1 MRVMKKNNIYRDSY
15 KGKVVKVLGFL
26 PFYLFTL
33 LPLVGCADLDQAS
46 ISSIDKD
53 NFYQSKEDIETAING
68 IYQAFTIDGFYGMYN
83 NQSIYINDLQSDYVK
98 AGAQTNSAHIRELSN
113 FAIQPTNLFVGYA
126 WKEHY
131 IAINRANVVI
141 DKVASASFLDDQRR
155 QNYTNEARFLRGLM
169 YFNLVRYFGGVP
181 IILHDGEGEGAARNS
196 IDEVYHQIVED
207 FTAAEGLPSDYTT
220 LDGKASSL
228 AASAL
233 LSKVYLVWA
242 QTSSPEGQSG
252 QRDFYQKSIS
262 YADKV
267 INSGKYKLL
276 DKFID
281 NWSVDK
287 KNGAEHIF
295 SIEHDRTINA
305 NVTGHCTFATNW
317 SDSEPVLLATS
328 DKYYEQTDP
337 KDQRRDGSWA
347 KRIYNPNT
355 GTDFEF
361 TIPRFRKYIDSLNYA
376 NPASSGNA
384 AGQSTN
390 TVIIRYAEVLLIK
403 AEAENELN
411 GPTDAAYDAINQVRR
426 RAYWSPYLNIQNT
439 PSDGSDLEL
448 SGLTQEQ
455 FRERLREERRLEF
468 VLEGQRWFDLIRW
481 HILVKY
487 VKSNTPTDEETLG
500 TKTTK
505 IQNVSKKNYLLP
517 LPQEQIILNPN
528 LEQNWGYSGESGDG
542 PYGAEFE

>member
-1 MRVMKKNNIYRDSY
+1 MKKNLSTYILLAS
-15 KGKVVKVLGFL
+15 L
-26 PFYLFTL
+26 LFT
-33 LPLVGCADLDQAS
+33 GCADLDQTS

-83 NQSIYINDLQSDYVK
+83 NQSIYFNDLQSDYVK

-131 IAINRANVVI
+131 MAINRANVVI
-141 DKVASASFLDDQRR
+141 EKVASASFLDDQRR
-155 QNYTNEARFLRGLM
+155 QNYTNEARFLRGLV

-196 IDEVYHQIVED
+196 VDEVYHQIVED
-207 FTAAEGLPSDYTT
+207 LTAAEGLPSDYTT

-228 AASAL
+228 AASAF

-242 QTSSPEGQSG
+242 QTSSPEGQSS
-252 QRDFYQKSIS
+252 QRDFYQKSVS
-262 YADKV
+262 HADKV

-295 SIEHDRTINA
+295 TVEHDRTING
-305 NVTGHCTFATNW
+305 NITGHCTFATNW

-361 TIPRFRKYIDSLNYA
+361 TIPRFRKYIDSLNFA

-390 TVIIRYAEVLLIK
+390 TVIIRYAEILLIK

-487 VKSNTPTDEETLG
+487 VKSNTPTDAETLG

>member
-1 MRVMKKNNIYRDSY
+1 MKKNISAYILLAS
-15 KGKVVKVLGFL
+15 L
-26 PFYLFTL
+26 LFT
-33 LPLVGCADLDQAS
+33 GCADLDQTS

-83 NQSIYINDLQSDYVK
+83 NQSIYFNDLQSDYVK

-131 IAINRANVVI
+131 MAINRANVVI
-141 DKVASASFLDDQRR
+141 EKVASASFLDDQHR
-155 QNYTNEARFLRGLM
+155 QDYTNEACFLRGLM

-181 IILHDGEGEGAARNS
+181 IVLHDGEGEGAARNS
-196 IDEVYHQIVED
+196 VDEVYRQIVED
-207 FTAAEGLPSDYTT
+207 LTAAEGLPSDYTT

-242 QTSSPEGQSG
+242 QTSSPEGKSS
-252 QRDFYQKSIS
+252 QRDFYQRSIS

-305 NVTGHCTFATNW
+305 NVTGPTGATQNQCCW
-317 SDSEPVLLATS
+317 PPATS
-328 DKYYEQTDP
+328 TTSRPTRKISVVTDP
-337 KDQRRDGSWA
+337 GPS
-347 KRIYNPNT
+347 
-355 GTDFEF
+355 
-361 TIPRFRKYIDSLNYA
+361 
-376 NPASSGNA
+376 AS
-384 AGQSTN
+384 
-390 TVIIRYAEVLLIK
+390 IIRIRVPTLSLPSLVSASISIRSTLPILLQVVMRP
-403 AEAENELN
+403 
-411 GPTDAAYDAINQVRR
+411 GSQPT
-426 RAYWSPYLNIQNT
+426 P
-439 PSDGSDLEL
+439 
-448 SGLTQEQ
+448 
-455 FRERLREERRLEF
+455 
-468 VLEGQRWFDLIRW
+468 
-481 HILVKY
+481 
-487 VKSNTPTDEETLG
+487 
-500 TKTTK
+500 
-505 IQNVSKKNYLLP
+505 
-517 LPQEQIILNPN
+517 
-528 LEQNWGYSGESGDG
+528 
-542 PYGAEFE
+542 

>member
-1 MRVMKKNNIYRDSY
+1 MISKINNNVAARAISY
-15 KGKVVKVLGFL
+15 LL
-26 PFYLFTL
+26 LLTSHLFA
-33 LPLVGCADLDQAS
+33 GCADLDQTS
-46 ISSIDKD
+46 ISSIDRD
-53 NFYQSKEDIETAING
+53 DFYKSKQDVETAING
-68 IYQAFTIDGFYGMYN
+68 IYQEFTVDGFYGMFN
-83 NQSIYINDLQSDYVK
+83 NQSIYINDLQTDYVK

-126 WKEHY
+126 WEEHY
-131 IAINRANVVI
+131 TAINRANVVI
-141 DKVASASFLDDQRR
+141 DKLTEAAWLDEQSR
-155 QNYTNEARFLRGLM
+155 QNYTNEARFLRALM

-181 IILHDGEGEGAARNS
+181 IVVHDGEGEGAPRNS
-196 IDEVYHQIVED
+196 IDEVYEQIVSD
-207 FTAAEGLPSDYTT
+207 FTAAESLPANYTT
-220 LDGKASSL
+220 LDSRASSL

-242 QTSSPEGQSG
+242 QTLTEKGRAN
-252 QRDFYQKSIS
+252 QREYYQKAIQ
-262 YADKV
+262 YAQKV
-267 INSGKYKLL
+267 IDSGKYRLL

-317 SDSEPVLLATS
+317 SNSEPVLLATS
-328 DKYYEQTDP
+328 DKYYLQTDP
-337 KDQRRDGSWA
+337 RDQRRDGSWA
-347 KRIYNPNT
+347 KRLYDPNT
-355 GTDFEF
+355 GGDFEF

-390 TVIIRYAEVLLIK
+390 TTIIRYAEVLLIK

-411 GPTDAAYDAINQVRR
+411 GPTQAAYDAINQVRR
-426 RAYWSPYLNIQNT
+426 RAYWSPYNNIQYT
-439 PSDGSDLEL
+439 PSDGSTLEL
-448 SGLTQEQ
+448 SGLSQSE

-468 VLEGQRWFDLIRW
+468 VLEGQRWFDLCRW

-487 VKSNTPTDEETLG
+487 VKANTPTDAETLG

-505 IQNVSKKNYLLP
+505 VQNISKKNYLLP
-517 LPQEQIILNPN
+517 LPQDQIILNPN
-528 LEQNWGYSGESGDG
+528 LEQNWGYSGETGDG
-542 PYGAEFE
+542 PYGPEYE

>member
-1 MRVMKKNNIYRDSY
+1 MKKNLSTYILLAS
-15 KGKVVKVLGFL
+15 L
-26 PFYLFTL
+26 LFT
-33 LPLVGCADLDQAS
+33 GCADLDQTS

-83 NQSIYINDLQSDYVK
+83 NQSIYFNDLQSDYVK

-131 IAINRANVVI
+131 MAINRANVVI
-141 DKVASASFLDDQRR
+141 EKVASASFLDDQRR
-155 QNYTNEARFLRGLM
+155 QNYTNEARFLRGLV

-196 IDEVYHQIVED
+196 VDEVYHQIVED
-207 FTAAEGLPSDYTT
+207 LTAAEGLPSDYTT

-242 QTSSPEGQSG
+242 QTSSPEGQSS
-252 QRDFYQKSIS
+252 QRDFYQKSIN

-295 SIEHDRTINA
+295 SVEHDRTINA

-361 TIPRFRKYIDSLNYA
+361 TIPRFRKYIDSLNFA

-390 TVIIRYAEVLLIK
+390 TVIIRYAEILLIK

-487 VKSNTPTDEETLG
+487 VKSNTPTDAETLG

>member
-1 MRVMKKNNIYRDSY
+1 MKKRYFNYILAT
-15 KGKVVKVLGFL
+15 GL
-26 PFYLFTL
+26 LFSS
-33 LPLVGCADLDQAS
+33 CADLDQTS

-53 NFYQSKEDIETAING
+53 NFYQSKDDIETAING
-68 IYQAFTIDGFYGMYN
+68 IYQEFTVDGFYGMFN
-83 NQSIYINDLQSDYVK
+83 NQSIYINDLQTDYVK

-113 FAIQPTNLFVGYA
+113 FAVQPTNVFVSYA
-126 WKEHY
+126 WEEHY
-131 IAINRANVVI
+131 TAINRANVVI
-141 DKVASASFLDDQRR
+141 DKVTDASFLDEQSK
-155 QNYTNEARFLRGLM
+155 QNYINEARFLRGFM

-181 IILHDGEGEGAARNS
+181 IVLHDGDGEGAPRNT
-196 IDEVYHQIVED
+196 IDEVYEQIVAD
-207 FTAAEGLPSDYTT
+207 LTAGEQLPANYTT
-220 LDGKASSL
+220 LDSKASSL

-242 QTSSPEGQSG
+242 QTLTEKGKANQH
-252 QRDFYQKSIS
+252 DFYQKAIN

-267 INSGKYKLL
+267 ISSNKYSLL

-287 KNGAEHIF
+287 KHGPEHIF
-295 SIEHDRTINA
+295 TIEHDRTING
-305 NVTGHCTFATNW
+305 NVSGHCTFATNW
-317 SDSEPVLLATS
+317 DNAEPVLLATS

-337 KDQRRDGSWA
+337 RDQRRDGSWA
-347 KRIYNPNT
+347 KRLYNPNT
-355 GTDFEF
+355 GEDFVF

-376 NPASSGNA
+376 NPSSAGNS
-384 AGQSTN
+384 AGQSVN
-390 TVIIRYAEVLLIK
+390 TTIIRYAEVLLIK

-411 GPTDAAYDAINQVRR
+411 GPTSAAYDAINQVRR
-426 RAYWSPYLNIQNT
+426 RAYWSPYTQVQNT
-439 PSDGSDLEL
+439 PSDGSALEL
-448 SGLTQEQ
+448 SGLSQAE

-487 VKSNTPTDEETLG
+487 VKANTPSDTETLG

-505 IQNVSKKNYLLP
+505 VQNVSKKNYLLP
-517 LPQEQIILNPN
+517 LPQDQLILNPK

-542 PYGAEFE
+542 PYGAEYE

>member
-1 MRVMKKNNIYRDSY
+1 MNTKIYNKVARRVSSY
-15 KGKVVKVLGFL
+15 
-26 PFYLFTL
+26 L
-33 LPLVGCADLDQAS
+33 LPLTSYLFIGCADLEQTS
-46 ISSIDKD
+46 LSSIDRD

-68 IYQAFTIDGFYGMYN
+68 IYQEFTVDGFYGMFN
-83 NQSIYINDLQSDYVK
+83 NQSIYINDLQTDYVK

-113 FAIQPTNLFVGYA
+113 FAVQPTNLFVGYA
-126 WKEHY
+126 WEEHY
-131 IAINRANVVI
+131 TAINRANVVI
-141 DKVASASFLDDQRR
+141 DKVTDANWLDEQSR
-155 QNYTNEARFLRGLM
+155 QNYVGEARFLRGLM

-181 IILHDGEGEGAARNS
+181 IVLHDGEGEGAPRNT
-196 IDEVYHQIVED
+196 IDEVFAQIIED
-207 FTAAEGLPSDYTT
+207 FTAAESLPANYSTRDS
-220 LDGKASSL
+220 KASSL

-233 LSKVYLVWA
+233 LSKVYLEWA
-242 QTSSPEGQSG
+242 QTITDQSKANG
-252 QRDFYQKSIS
+252 KAFYQKAIA

-267 INSGKYKLL
+267 ISSGKYKLL

-287 KNGAEHIF
+287 KNGPEHIF
-295 SIEHDRTINA
+295 SIEHDRSVNG

-317 SDSEPVLLATS
+317 SNSEPVLLATS
-328 DKYYEQTDP
+328 DRYYEQTDP

-361 TIPRFRKYIDSLNYA
+361 DIPRFRKYIDSLNYA

-390 TVIIRYAEVLLIK
+390 TTVIRYAEVLLIK

-426 RAYWSPYLNIQNT
+426 RAYWSPYNNVQNT

-448 SGLTQEQ
+448 SGLSQNE
-455 FRERLREERRLEF
+455 FREKLREERRLEF
-468 VLEGQRWFDLIRW
+468 VLEGHRWFDLKRW

-487 VKSNTPTDEETLG
+487 VKAHTPSNDEVTG

-505 IQNVSKKNYLLP
+505 AQNVSKKNYYLP
-517 LPQEQIILNPN
+517 LPQDQIILNPN
-528 LEQNWGYSGESGDG
+528 LEQNWGYSGETGDG
-542 PYGAEFE
+542 PYGAEYE

>member
-1 MRVMKKNNIYRDSY
+1 MISKINNKVAARAISY
-15 KGKVVKVLGFL
+15 LL
-26 PFYLFTL
+26 LLTPHLF
-33 LPLVGCADLDQAS
+33 VGCADLDQTS
-46 ISSIDKD
+46 ISSIDRD
-53 NFYQSKEDIETAING
+53 DFYKSKQDVETAING
-68 IYQAFTIDGFYGMYN
+68 IYQEFTVDGFYGMFN
-83 NQSIYINDLQSDYVK
+83 NQSIYINDLQTDYVK

-126 WKEHY
+126 WEEHY
-131 IAINRANVVI
+131 TAINRANVVI
-141 DKVASASFLDDQRR
+141 DKLAEAAWLDEQSR
-155 QNYTNEARFLRGLM
+155 QNYTNEARFLRALM

-181 IILHDGEGEGAARNS
+181 IVVHDGEGEGAPRNS
-196 IDEVYHQIVED
+196 IDEVYEQIVSD
-207 FTAAEGLPSDYTT
+207 FTAAESLPANYTT
-220 LDGKASSL
+220 LDSRASSL

-242 QTSSPEGQSG
+242 QTLTEKGRAN
-252 QRDFYQKSIS
+252 QREYYQKAIQ
-262 YADKV
+262 YAQKV
-267 INSGKYKLL
+267 IDSGKYRLL

-305 NVTGHCTFATNW
+305 NITGHCTFATNW
-317 SDSEPVLLATS
+317 SNSEPVLLATS
-328 DKYYEQTDP
+328 DKYYLQTDP
-337 KDQRRDGSWA
+337 RDQRRDGSWA
-347 KRIYNPNT
+347 KRLYDPNT
-355 GTDFEF
+355 GGDFEF

-390 TVIIRYAEVLLIK
+390 TTIIRYAEVLLIK

-411 GPTDAAYDAINQVRR
+411 GPTQAAYDAINQVRR
-426 RAYWSPYLNIQNT
+426 RAYWSPYNNIQYT
-439 PSDGSDLEL
+439 PSDGSTLKL
-448 SGLTQEQ
+448 SGLSQSE

-468 VLEGQRWFDLIRW
+468 VLEGQRWFDLCRW

-487 VKSNTPTDEETLG
+487 VKANTPTDAETLG

-505 IQNVSKKNYLLP
+505 VQNISKKNYLLP
-517 LPQEQIILNPN
+517 LPQDQIILNPN
-528 LEQNWGYSGESGDG
+528 LEQNWGYSGETGDG
-542 PYGAEFE
+542 PYGPEYE

>member
-1 MRVMKKNNIYRDSY
+1 MNTKIYNKVARRVSSY
-15 KGKVVKVLGFL
+15 
-26 PFYLFTL
+26 L
-33 LPLVGCADLDQAS
+33 LPLTSYIFIGCADLEQTS
-46 ISSIDKD
+46 LSSIDRD

-68 IYQAFTIDGFYGMYN
+68 IYQEFTVDGFYGMFN
-83 NQSIYINDLQSDYVK
+83 NQSIYINDLQTDYVK

-113 FAIQPTNLFVGYA
+113 FAVQPTNLFVGYA
-126 WKEHY
+126 WEEHY
-131 IAINRANVVI
+131 TAINRANVVI
-141 DKVASASFLDDQRR
+141 DKVTDANWLDEQSR
-155 QNYTNEARFLRGLM
+155 QNYVGEARFLRGLM

-181 IILHDGEGEGAARNS
+181 IVLHDGEGEGAPRNT
-196 IDEVYHQIVED
+196 IDEVFAQIIED
-207 FTAAEGLPSDYTT
+207 FTAAESLPANYSTRDS
-220 LDGKASSL
+220 KASSL

-233 LSKVYLVWA
+233 LSKVYLEWA
-242 QTSSPEGQSG
+242 QTITDQSKANG
-252 QRDFYQKSIS
+252 KAFYQKAIA

-267 INSGKYKLL
+267 ISSGKYKLL

-287 KNGAEHIF
+287 KNGPEHIF
-295 SIEHDRTINA
+295 SIEHDRSVNG

-317 SDSEPVLLATS
+317 SNSEPVLLATS
-328 DKYYEQTDP
+328 DRYYEQTDP

-355 GTDFEF
+355 GTDFVF
-361 TIPRFRKYIDSLNYA
+361 DIPRFRKYIDSLNYA

-390 TVIIRYAEVLLIK
+390 TTVIRYAEVLLIK

-426 RAYWSPYLNIQNT
+426 RAYWSPYNNVQNT

-448 SGLTQEQ
+448 SGLSQNE
-455 FRERLREERRLEF
+455 FREKLREERRLEF
-468 VLEGQRWFDLIRW
+468 VLEGHRWFDLKRW

-487 VKSNTPTDEETLG
+487 VKAHTPSNDEVTG

-505 IQNVSKKNYLLP
+505 AQNVSKKNYYLP
-517 LPQEQIILNPN
+517 LPQDQIILNPN
-528 LEQNWGYSGESGDG
+528 LEQNWGYSGETGDG
-542 PYGAEFE
+542 PYGAEYE

>member
-1 MRVMKKNNIYRDSY
+1 MNTEIYNKVARRVSSY
-15 KGKVVKVLGFL
+15 
-26 PFYLFTL
+26 L
-33 LPLVGCADLDQAS
+33 LPLTSYLFIGCADLEQTS
-46 ISSIDKD
+46 LSSIDRD

-68 IYQAFTIDGFYGMYN
+68 IYQEFTVDGFYGMFN
-83 NQSIYINDLQSDYVK
+83 NQSIYINDLQTDYVK

-113 FAIQPTNLFVGYA
+113 FAVQPTNLFVGYA
-126 WKEHY
+126 WEEHY
-131 IAINRANVVI
+131 TAINRANVVI
-141 DKVASASFLDDQRR
+141 DKVTDANWLDEQSR
-155 QNYTNEARFLRGLM
+155 QNYVGEARFLRGLM

-181 IILHDGEGEGAARNS
+181 IVLHDGEGEGAPRNT
-196 IDEVYHQIVED
+196 IDEVFAQIIED
-207 FTAAEGLPSDYTT
+207 FTAAESLPANYSTRDS
-220 LDGKASSL
+220 KASSL

-233 LSKVYLVWA
+233 LSKVYLEWA
-242 QTSSPEGQSG
+242 QTITDQSKANG
-252 QRDFYQKSIS
+252 KAFYQKAIA

-267 INSGKYKLL
+267 ISSGKYKLL

-287 KNGAEHIF
+287 KNGPEHIF
-295 SIEHDRTINA
+295 SIEHDRSVNG

-317 SDSEPVLLATS
+317 SNSEPVLLATS
-328 DKYYEQTDP
+328 DRYYEQTDP

-361 TIPRFRKYIDSLNYA
+361 DIPRFRKYIDSLNYA

-390 TVIIRYAEVLLIK
+390 TTVIRYAEVLLIK

-426 RAYWSPYLNIQNT
+426 RAYWSPYNNVQNT

-448 SGLTQEQ
+448 SGLSQNE
-455 FRERLREERRLEF
+455 FREKLREERRLEF
-468 VLEGQRWFDLIRW
+468 VLEGHRWFDLKRW

-487 VKSNTPTDEETLG
+487 VKAHTPSNDEVTG

-505 IQNVSKKNYLLP
+505 AQNVSKKNYYLP
-517 LPQEQIILNPN
+517 LPQDQIILNPN
-528 LEQNWGYSGESGDG
+528 LEQNWGYSGETGDG
-542 PYGAEFE
+542 PYGAEYE

>member
-1 MRVMKKNNIYRDSY
+1 MRKNY
-15 KGKVVKVLGFL
+15 
-26 PFYLFTL
+26 FYYIFAAALTL
-33 LPLVGCADLDQAS
+33 SSCADLEQSS
-46 ISSIDKD
+46 ISSIDKE
-53 NFYQSKEDIETAING
+53 NFYGSKEDIETAING
-68 IYQAFTIDGFYGMYN
+68 IYQEFTVDGFYGMFN
-83 NQSIYINDLQSDYVK
+83 NQSVYINDLQTDYVK

-113 FAIQPTNLFVGYA
+113 FAVQPTNLFVGYA
-126 WKEHY
+126 WEEHY
-131 IAINRANVVI
+131 TAINRANVVI
-141 DKVASASFLDDQRR
+141 DKVEGASFLDEQSK
-155 QNYTNEARFLRGLM
+155 QNYINEARFLRGFV

-181 IILHDGEGEGAARNS
+181 IVLHDGEGEGAPRNS
-196 IDEVYHQIVED
+196 VDEVYEQIVAD
-207 FTAAEGLPSDYTT
+207 LTAGEQLPADYTT
-220 LDGKASSL
+220 LDSKASTL

-233 LSKVYLVWA
+233 LSKVYLTWA
-242 QTSSPEGQSG
+242 QTSSEKGKAN
-252 QRDFYQKSIS
+252 QRDYYQKAIT

-267 INSGKYKLL
+267 ITSQKYHLL

-287 KNGAEHIF
+287 KHGPEHIF
-295 SIEHDRTINA
+295 SIEHDRTVNG
-305 NVTGHCTFATNW
+305 NVSGHCTFATNW
-317 SDSEPVLLATS
+317 SDAEPVLLATS

-337 KDQRRDGSWA
+337 RDQRRDGSWA
-347 KRIYNPNT
+347 KRLYNPNT
-355 GTDFEF
+355 GEDFVF

-376 NPASSGNA
+376 NTASPGNA

-411 GPTDAAYDAINQVRR
+411 GPTTAAYDAINEVRR
-426 RAYWSPYLNIQNT
+426 RAYWSPYENTQFT
-439 PSDGSDLEL
+439 PSDGSDLNL

-455 FRERLREERRLEF
+455 FREKLREERRLEF

-487 VKSNTPTDEETLG
+487 VKANTPTDAETLG

-528 LEQNWGYSGESGDG
+528 LEQNWGYSGETGDG

>member
-1 MRVMKKNNIYRDSY
+1 MISKINNKAAARAISY
-15 KGKVVKVLGFL
+15 LL
-26 PFYLFTL
+26 LLTSHLFA
-33 LPLVGCADLDQAS
+33 GCADLDQTS
-46 ISSIDKD
+46 ISSIDRD
-53 NFYQSKEDIETAING
+53 DFYKSKQDVETAING
-68 IYQAFTIDGFYGMYN
+68 IYQEFTVDGFYGMFN
-83 NQSIYINDLQSDYVK
+83 NQSIYINDLQTDYVK

-126 WKEHY
+126 WEEHY
-131 IAINRANVVI
+131 TAINRANVVI
-141 DKVASASFLDDQRR
+141 DKLAEAAWLDEQSR
-155 QNYTNEARFLRGLM
+155 QNYTNEARFLRALM

-181 IILHDGEGEGAARNS
+181 IVVHDGEGEGAPRNS
-196 IDEVYHQIVED
+196 IDEVYEQIVSD
-207 FTAAEGLPSDYTT
+207 FTAAESLPANYTT
-220 LDGKASSL
+220 LDSRASSL

-242 QTSSPEGQSG
+242 QTLTEKGRAN
-252 QRDFYQKSIS
+252 QREYYQKAIL
-262 YADKV
+262 YAQKV
-267 INSGKYKLL
+267 IDSGKYRLL

-305 NVTGHCTFATNW
+305 NITGHCTFATNW
-317 SDSEPVLLATS
+317 SNSEPVLLATS
-328 DKYYEQTDP
+328 DKYYLQTDP
-337 KDQRRDGSWA
+337 RDQRRDGSWA
-347 KRIYNPNT
+347 KRLYDPNT
-355 GTDFEF
+355 GSDFEF

-390 TVIIRYAEVLLIK
+390 TTIIRYAEVLLIK

-411 GPTDAAYDAINQVRR
+411 GPTQAAYDAINQVRR
-426 RAYWSPYLNIQNT
+426 RAYWSPYNNIQYT
-439 PSDGSDLEL
+439 PSDGSTLEL
-448 SGLTQEQ
+448 SGLSQSE

-468 VLEGQRWFDLIRW
+468 VLEGQRWFDLCRW

-487 VKSNTPTDEETLG
+487 VKANTPTDAETLG

-505 IQNVSKKNYLLP
+505 VQNISKKNYLLP
-517 LPQEQIILNPN
+517 LPQDQIILNPN
-528 LEQNWGYSGESGDG
+528 LEQNWGYSGETGDG
-542 PYGAEFE
+542 PYGPEYE

>member
-1 MRVMKKNNIYRDSY
+1 MKKNISTYILAA
-15 KGKVVKVLGFL
+15 GL
-26 PFYLFTL
+26 LFSS
-33 LPLVGCADLDQAS
+33 CADLEQTS

-68 IYQAFTIDGFYGMYN
+68 IYQEFTVDGFYGMFN

-113 FAIQPTNLFVGYA
+113 FAVQPTNLFVGYA
-126 WKEHY
+126 WEEHY
-131 IAINRANVVI
+131 TAINRANVVI
-141 DKVASASFLDDQRR
+141 DKVSTASWLDEQTK
-155 QNYTNEARFLRGLM
+155 QNYINEARFLRAFM

-181 IILHDGEGEGAARNS
+181 IVLHDGDGEGAPRNS
-196 IDEVYHQIVED
+196 VDEVYEQIVSD
-207 FTAAEGLPSDYTT
+207 FTAAESLSAGYTT
-220 LDGKASSL
+220 LDSKASAL
-228 AASAL
+228 AASAF

-242 QTSSPEGQSG
+242 QTSSEQGKAN
-252 QRDFYQKSIS
+252 QRDYYQKAIS
-262 YADKV
+262 YAQKV
-267 INSGKYKLL
+267 IDSGKYKLL

-287 KNGAEHIF
+287 KHGPEHIF
-295 SIEHDRTINA
+295 SIEHERSVNG
-305 NVTGHCTFATNW
+305 NVSGHCTFATNW
-317 SDSEPVLLATS
+317 SDAEPVLLATS

-355 GTDFEF
+355 GSDYEF

-376 NPASSGNA
+376 NPSSAGNA
-384 AGQSTN
+384 AGQSVN
-390 TVIIRYAEVLLIK
+390 TTVIRYAEILLIK
-403 AEAENELN
+403 AEAENELF

-439 PSDGSDLEL
+439 PSDGSPIDL
-448 SGLTQEQ
+448 SGLSQEE

-487 VKSNTPTDEETLG
+487 VKANTPSNEEILG
-500 TKTTK
+500 TPTTK
-505 IQNVSKKNYLLP
+505 AQNVSKKNYLLP
-517 LPQEQIILNPN
+517 LPQDQLILNPN
-528 LEQNWGYSGESGDG
+528 LKQNWGYSGETGDG